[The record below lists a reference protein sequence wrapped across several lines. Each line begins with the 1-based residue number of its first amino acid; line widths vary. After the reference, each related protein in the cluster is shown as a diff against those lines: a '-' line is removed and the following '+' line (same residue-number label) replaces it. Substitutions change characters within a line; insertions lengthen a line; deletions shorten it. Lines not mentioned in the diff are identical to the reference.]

1 MGARTALITQR
12 IDTIGELS
20 CNPSIGG
27 IGKGHLVREIDA
39 LDGIMGE
46 AADLAGIHFRVLNRR
61 KGPAVRGPRAQMD
74 RDVYRK
80 VVGEMLSGGG
90 DDNTME
96 EKNKLAIYKDNLS
109 LVGGSVE
116 DLLLIEEEEEEE
128 EGKNNDEDK
137 NGVERKEGEKAKAK
151 VRGVLIRRTNNG
163 DDKDGENP
171 LEEITAHRVVLTA
184 GTFLRGVLLLGHDRI
199 SGGRHLR
206 DSEAVEPPSVGLSL
220 TLARFDFP
228 LGRMKT
234 GTPSRIDGRT
244 IDWEK
249 CVPQPSEVP
258 AIPFSHLRQFRCE
271 QPPHVEKGTLVVCRR
286 TSTNEKTHEI
296 VRENAHT
303 LPEYDGMEG
312 AGNGPRYCP
321 SIHKK
326 VERFPDRDGH
336 NSFLEPEGLNTNTVY
351 PNGMS
356 GPCKLPLFHDLFVDP
371 DLTVS

>member
-1 MGARTALITQR
+1 
-12 IDTIGELS
+12 
-20 CNPSIGG
+20 
-27 IGKGHLVREIDA
+27 
-39 LDGIMGE
+39 
-46 AADLAGIHFRVLNRR
+46 
-61 KGPAVRGPRAQMD
+61 
-74 RDVYRK
+74 
-80 VVGEMLSGGG
+80 
-90 DDNTME
+90 
-96 EKNKLAIYKDNLS
+96 
-109 LVGGSVE
+109 
-116 DLLLIEEEEEEE
+116 
-128 EGKNNDEDK
+128 
-137 NGVERKEGEKAKAK
+137 
-151 VRGVLIRRTNNG
+151 
-163 DDKDGENP
+163 
-171 LEEITAHRVVLTA
+171 
-184 GTFLRGVLLLGHDRI
+184 
-199 SGGRHLR
+199 
-206 DSEAVEPPSVGLSL
+206 
-220 TLARFDFP
+220 
-228 LGRMKT
+228 MKT

-356 GPCKLPLFHDLFVDP
+356 GPFPPEGQLKILRTMKGRRSPRTHEQRERIV
-371 DLTVS
+371 VE